1 MILSN
6 NERRERI
13 ATAIFAARVADYR
26 ELQDYKE
33 IAQDSV
39 EAAEALMIA
48 LAVVDSLGEALMA
61 KHSKNCAI
69 TRGTGLTCTDDCIY
83 KGA

>member
-13 ATAIFAARVADYR
+13 ATAIFAARIADYR
-26 ELQDYKE
+26 ELHYKE

-48 LAVVDSLGEALMA
+48 LAVVDSL
-61 KHSKNCAI
+61 HSKYCAI
-69 TRGTGLTCTDDCIY
+69 TRGTGLICNDDCT
-83 KGA
+83 K